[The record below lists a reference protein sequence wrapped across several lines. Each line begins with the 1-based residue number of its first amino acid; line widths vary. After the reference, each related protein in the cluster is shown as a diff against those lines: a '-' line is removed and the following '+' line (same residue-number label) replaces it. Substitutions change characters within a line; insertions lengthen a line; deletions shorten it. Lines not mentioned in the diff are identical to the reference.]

1 MDADQRA
8 RRRLKR
14 ILEYSHLQGAFF
26 DYDAG
31 MHKIEKSSP
40 TESPLLFEFDPK
52 PAEERLTSWGGIPLV
67 VQAFRSLGL
76 PGSVQQHV
84 VVKER
89 QRGYDEAT
97 FVESFV
103 LLNAAGGECLDDLEH
118 LRADP
123 GLAEM
128 IGHEVPSP
136 EAARKFLY
144 AFHEQEKIEE
154 AKQRRLPNQIAYIPT
169 EGEALEGLGQVNQ
182 ELIRR
187 FGERCP
193 EQKIA
198 TVDQDTTI
206 IESRKQDALPT
217 YEGPRGYQ
225 PMLAVWAEMDA
236 VLADEFRDGN
246 VPAQM
251 APLPVAKAAFAAL
264 PATVT
269 SYYYRGDSACH
280 ERELVDWLSEER
292 RSEGPQGFIGFAIS
306 VRMSEALHAAI
317 LEVPEEQWKAYG
329 EPEPEA
335 ERECAEVVFVSRD
348 RSEHKGSQPLRYIA
362 IRLRPRQG
370 RLFADGS
377 TVRHF
382 AVLSNLWDWDPGK
395 LIQWHREK
403 AGTIE
408 RVHDVM
414 KNDLAAGVLPSKYFG
429 ANAAWLRLAVISYNV
444 LTALKRLALPA
455 ELLSAR
461 PKRLR
466 FLIFQTAGRLVQH
479 ARQLRLRLATAIEGI
494 VMCLGAVQFLPLPS

>member
-1 MDADQRA
+1 MACMR
-8 RRRLKR
+8 
-14 ILEYSHLQGAFF
+14 
-26 DYDAG
+26 
-31 MHKIEKSSP
+31 KIEKPSP

-52 PAEERLTSWGGIPLV
+52 PAEEMLTALGGLPLV

-76 PGSVQQHV
+76 PGSVKQHL

-103 LLNAAGGECLDDLEH
+103 LLNAAGGECLDDFER

-123 GLAEM
+123 GLGQL

-144 AFHEQEKIEE
+144 AFHEEEKIEQ
-154 AKQRRLPNQIAYIPT
+154 AKQQRLPDQIAYIPS
-169 EGEALEGLGQVNQ
+169 ESEALEGLGKVNQ
-182 ELIRR
+182 DLIQRL
-187 FGERCP
+187 GERCP

-206 IESRKQDALPT
+206 IESRKQEALHT

-251 APLPVAKAAFAAL
+251 APLTVAKAAFAAL
-264 PATVT
+264 PKTVT
-269 SYYYRGDSACH
+269 TYYYRGDAACH
-280 ERELVDWLSEER
+280 EKELLRWLSNER
-292 RSEGPQGFIGFAIS
+292 RAEGPRGCIGFAIS
-306 VRMSEALHAAI
+306 VRMSEALREAI
-317 LEVPEEQWKAYG
+317 LEVPEKEWKAYG
-329 EPEPEA
+329 EREPGID
-335 ERECAEVVFVSRD
+335 RECAEVVFVSNQPAEPKD
-348 RSEHKGSQPLRYIA
+348 SQPLRYIA
-362 IRLRPRQG
+362 IRLRQRQG
-370 RLFADGS
+370 GLFADGS
-377 TVRHF
+377 SVRHF
-382 AVLSNLWDWDPGK
+382 AVLSNIWDWEPVK
-395 LIQWHREK
+395 LIEWHREK

-429 ANAAWLRLAVISYNV
+429 ANAAWLRLAVITYNV

-455 ELLSAR
+455 DLLTAR

-466 FLIFQTAGRLVQH
+466 FLIFHMPGRLVHH
-479 ARQLRLRLATAIEGI
+479 ARQLSLRLGTAIEGLAL
-494 VMCLGAVQFLPLPS
+494 CLDAVRLLALPS

>member
-1 MDADQRA
+1 M
-8 RRRLKR
+8 
-14 ILEYSHLQGAFF
+14 
-26 DYDAG
+26 AG
-31 MHKIEKSSP
+31 MRKMEKPSP
-40 TESPLLFEFDPK
+40 TESPLLFAFDPK
-52 PAEERLTSWGGIPLV
+52 PAEEMLTALGGIPLV

-76 PGSVQQHV
+76 PGSVKQHV

-103 LLNAAGGECLDDLEH
+103 VLNAAGGECLDDFER

-123 GLAEM
+123 GLGEM

-144 AFHEQEKIEE
+144 AFHEEDKIQQ
-154 AKQRRLPNQIAYIPT
+154 AKQQRLPEQIAYIPS
-169 EGEALEGLGQVNQ
+169 ESEPLAGLGKVNQ
-182 ELIRR
+182 DLLQR

-206 IESRKQDALPT
+206 IECRKQEALHT

-251 APLPVAKAAFAAL
+251 APLTVAKAAFAAL
-264 PATVT
+264 PKTV
-269 SYYYRGDSACH
+269 SNYYYRGDSACH
-280 ERELVDWLSEER
+280 EKELLRWLSNER
-292 RSEGPQGFIGFAIS
+292 REEGPQGHIGFAIS
-306 VRMSEALHAAI
+306 VRMSEALREAI
-317 LEVPEEQWKAYG
+317 REVPEKEWQAYG
-329 EPEPEA
+329 EPEPGID
-335 ERECAEVVFVSRD
+335 RECAEVVFVSNQPAEPKD
-348 RSEHKGSQPLRYIA
+348 SQPLRYIA
-362 IRLRPRQG
+362 IRLRQRQG
-370 RLFADGS
+370 GLFADGS
-377 TVRHF
+377 NVRHF
-382 AVLSNLWDWDPGK
+382 AVLSNLWDWKPVK
-395 LIQWHREK
+395 LIEWHREK

-408 RVHDVM
+408 RVHDVL

-429 ANAAWLRLAVISYNV
+429 ANAAWLRLAVIAYNV

-455 ELLSAR
+455 DLLTAR

-466 FLIFQTAGRLVQH
+466 FLIFHTPGRLVHH
-479 ARQLRLRLATAIEGI
+479 ARQLSLRLATAIEGLA
-494 VMCLGAVQFLPLPS
+494 MCLDAVRLLPRPA